1 MDLEIKQTQME
12 SPSREQSIHLQSPSL
27 SVINLPKKLKTILI
41 NSCGF
46 TSHGFNLNRK
56 PAGGMRW
63 IFCVCVCTACLLQ
76 IRDARVCYPPNSPS
90 CRLIWLLENKMPF
103 DYRNVKAMD
112 LTQREIRKKASST
125 NPDELIQRWAVSH
138 RHQISHGN
146 QPGIICYWLRAC
158 NSGSMCLHFNVDINN
173 LWVRIWTVR
182 RLVWACCHR
191 C

>member
-76 IRDARVCYPPNSPS
+76 IRDARVPGCATLQTAPPAGSFGS
-90 CRLIWLLENKMPF
+90 WKTKCH
-103 DYRNVKAMD
+103 VKAMD